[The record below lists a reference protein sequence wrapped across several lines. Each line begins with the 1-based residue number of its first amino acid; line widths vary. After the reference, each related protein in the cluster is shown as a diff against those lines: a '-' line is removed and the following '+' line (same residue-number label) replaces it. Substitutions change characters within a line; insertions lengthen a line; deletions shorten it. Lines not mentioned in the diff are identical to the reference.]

1 MLSGGKEADVP
12 QSVEPGVTFPLV
24 REAGGL
30 LFLSGMTSWQ
40 PAGTLLGGSL
50 NEVGTI
56 SADIRVQTRAVIE
69 NMRTVLAAAGSRLA
83 DLVSVT
89 SFLAT
94 MSDFAAYNEVW
105 AEHFDAS
112 GPARATVAVH
122 QLAHPAMLIEMQGI
136 AVRGG

>member
-1 MLSGGKEADVP
+1 MPDT
-12 QSVEPGVTFPLV
+12 VEPGVTFPLV

-30 LFLSGMTSWQ
+30 LFLSGLTSWQ
-40 PAGTLLGGSL
+40 PAGSLAGGSL

-56 SADIRVQTRAVIE
+56 TADIREQTRAVIE
-69 NMRTVLAAAGSRLA
+69 NMRAVLATAGADLA

-94 MSDFAAYNEVW
+94 MTDFAAYNEVW

-136 AVRGG
+136 AVPGREQ